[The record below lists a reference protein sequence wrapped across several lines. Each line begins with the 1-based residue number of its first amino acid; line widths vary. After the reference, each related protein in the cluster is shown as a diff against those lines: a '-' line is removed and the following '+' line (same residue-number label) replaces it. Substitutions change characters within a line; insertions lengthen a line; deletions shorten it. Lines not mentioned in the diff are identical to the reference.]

1 MKSVRERVSVGLFHQ
16 FAVVNLVG
24 DCFSRTVG
32 CVGDSEIDEPI
43 VCAVG
48 A

>member
-1 MKSVRERVSVGLFHQ
+1 MSVWEHVSLGSFHQ
-16 FAVVNLVG
+16 FAAVNLVG